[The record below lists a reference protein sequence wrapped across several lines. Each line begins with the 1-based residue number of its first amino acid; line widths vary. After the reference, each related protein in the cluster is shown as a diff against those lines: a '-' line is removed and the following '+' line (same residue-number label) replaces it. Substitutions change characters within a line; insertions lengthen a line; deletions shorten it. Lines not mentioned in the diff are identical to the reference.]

1 MVHPHLMM
9 CKEREKQVLLEVVA
23 LGSSIDSDEDGDLGD
38 ITPLPLDELGVWLRF
53 KRSLNT
59 GRSCFL
65 FLACSFVLQPLCGG
79 RKGGT

>member
-9 CKEREKQVLLEVVA
+9 YKEREKQVPLEMVVG
-23 LGSSIDSDEDGDLGD
+23 LGSYDDFDEDGDLGG

-59 GRSCFL
+59 
-65 FLACSFVLQPLCGG
+65 
-79 RKGGT
+79 

>member
-38 ITPLPLDELGVWLRF
+38 ITPLPLDELGV
-53 KRSLNT
+53 
-59 GRSCFL
+59 
-65 FLACSFVLQPLCGG
+65 
-79 RKGGT
+79 